1 MANQTRLQ
9 DERGWERGRRTLRRA
24 GVGSDKADLT
34 DGGLGGAGTTAELRT
49 KQPARFLWL
58 QLRLWLLLQHSSTK
72 LQYFAV
78 VELNLGNERRLWVLR
93 MLQH

>member
-1 MANQTRLQ
+1 MKGAGREGVAPCDEPVWVATRPTSRMA
-9 DERGWERGRRTLRRA
+9 DWGERGA
-24 GVGSDKADLT
+24 A
-34 DGGLGGAGTTAELRT
+34 AELRT

-78 VELNLGNERRLWVLR
+78 VELNLGNERQVWVLR
-93 MLQH
+93 MLQR